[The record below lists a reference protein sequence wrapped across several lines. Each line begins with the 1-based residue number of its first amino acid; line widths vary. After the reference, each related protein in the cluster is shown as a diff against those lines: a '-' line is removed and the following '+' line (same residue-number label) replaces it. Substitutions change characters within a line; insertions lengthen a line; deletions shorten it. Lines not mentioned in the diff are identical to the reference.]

1 MLITE
6 QDMKEAFDPVIDE
19 VIKLVKHQI
28 ESVQGAAGANKVSAV
43 LLVGGFGESRYLK
56 KRLEDAIQP
65 ISLICPPNGFVIP
78 LTHY

>member
-6 QDMKEAFDPVIDE
+6 QDMKLAFDPVIDE

-65 ISLICPPNGFVIP
+65 ISLICPPNGSVTP